1 VPRAKSNGIELEYET
16 FGDPSGNPL
25 LLIAGL
31 RQQMTGWDD
40 EFCVLLAERGFHVIR
55 FDNRDCGLSTWM
67 EKAGPADM
75 AAAFSGNP
83 QPAYQL
89 DDLADDAVG
98 VLDALGIGAANVVGV
113 SMGGFVA
120 QLVALNHPDRVLS
133 LTSIMSGPGGKD
145 EVAPKPEGTAV
156 LMLPPQ
162 ATREARIEQGM
173 AIRKALQGS
182 ADPYDEPSVRVKATR
197 AVDRAYYPVGV
208 GRQLVAIL
216 AAKSRLERL
225 KTLNVPTLVI
235 HGDDDVLVPV
245 ENGRFVAGAV
255 PGARLVELEGM
266 GHDLPKRVWP
276 RVLDAIE
283 EIARE
288 ATPAP
293 RHQRLT

>member
-1 VPRAKSNGIELEYET
+1 VPRAKSNGVELEYET
-16 FGDPSGNPL
+16 FGDPSGNPP

-31 RQQMTGWDD
+31 SQQMTGWDD
-40 EFCVLLAERGFHVIR
+40 EFCGLLAERGFHVIR

-67 EKAGPADM
+67 EKAGPPDM

-113 SMGGFVA
+113 SMGGFIA

-156 LMLPPQ
+156 LMAPPQ

-182 ADPYDEPSVRVKATR
+182 ADPYDEPSVRDKVTR

-245 ENGRFVAGAV
+245 ENGRLVAGAV

-276 RVLDAIE
+276 QVLDAID

-288 ATPAP
+288 ATPA
-293 RHQRLT
+293 RRQ